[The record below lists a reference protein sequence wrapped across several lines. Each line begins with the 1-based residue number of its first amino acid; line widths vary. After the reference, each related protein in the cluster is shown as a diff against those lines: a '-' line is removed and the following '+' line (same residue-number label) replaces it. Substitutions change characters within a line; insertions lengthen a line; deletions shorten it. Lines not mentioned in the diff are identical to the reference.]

1 MDISSRIVHAVT
13 GHPTFVKENKVILST
28 MYEFQDMN
36 NCMIHAIELW

>member
-13 GHPTFVKENKVILST
+13 GHPKFVKEIILST
-28 MYEFQDMN
+28 MYEFQDMY